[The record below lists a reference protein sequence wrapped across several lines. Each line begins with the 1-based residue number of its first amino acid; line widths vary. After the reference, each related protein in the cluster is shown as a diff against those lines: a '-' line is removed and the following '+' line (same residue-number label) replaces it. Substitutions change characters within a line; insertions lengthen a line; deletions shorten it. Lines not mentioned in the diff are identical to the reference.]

1 MSSQISP
8 TVVYSGE
15 AQPSNNPSRARKE
28 ADHCDLR
35 SRIERLFQ
43 KRHYLPMGSAES
55 DYPKVRSDD

>member
-1 MSSQISP
+1 VAQL
-8 TVVYSGE
+8 GE

-28 ADHCDLR
+28 ADNGDLR
-35 SRIERLFQ
+35 SIIERLFQ